1 MNEAGPGSAEWAGRF
16 EQQAASCATLGSD
29 LWSRLLRI
37 IALDVEAEGPSWSVV
52 RERADLRFGQAGPL
66 RLVGAAHRLAL
77 TGEAPE
83 WAALL
88 PSCGGTAPVDG
99 DVGDRELGGAW
110 LALVAAHGEALV
122 AGLDREVQTNEVGR
136 AAALGYAHAVALGRS
151 RFGGA
156 FRPRTTDSTATAG
169 GVADPMRARLIEL
182 GCSGGLNLRLDRFR
196 LDLSRGSDAAA
207 LPDSAAR
214 SGAARPDAAV
224 RLDAAA
230 RSDGVVLGDLDG
242 QVRLSPQV
250 RTPIAPGLS
259 TASTVPV
266 VERIGIDPH
275 PIDPT
280 TDDGRLTLLSFVWP
294 DQVERFERLGA
305 AIDVARA
312 LPATLVR
319 TGDRTVAEL
328 LSDVLSGSIGA
339 SAPHGVATIVQHSIV
354 WQYIPTDQRPAV
366 THVIEAAGERATL
379 ERPLVWV
386 RFEPDEWDRT
396 RAAVWVRSWPDGGD
410 RLVAHADF
418 HGRWLAPV
426 PSP

>member
-1 MNEAGPGSAEWAGRF
+1 M
-16 EQQAASCATLGSD
+16 
-29 LWSRLLRI
+29 
-37 IALDVEAEGPSWSVV
+37 
-52 RERADLRFGQAGPL
+52 
-66 RLVGAAHRLAL
+66 
-77 TGEAPE
+77 
-83 WAALL
+83 
-88 PSCGGTAPVDG
+88 
-99 DVGDRELGGAW
+99 
-110 LALVAAHGEALV
+110 
-122 AGLDREVQTNEVGR
+122 
-136 AAALGYAHAVALGRS
+136 
-151 RFGGA
+151 
-156 FRPRTTDSTATAG
+156 
-169 GVADPMRARLIEL
+169 
-182 GCSGGLNLRLDRFR
+182 
-196 LDLSRGSDAAA
+196 
-207 LPDSAAR
+207 
-214 SGAARPDAAV
+214 
-224 RLDAAA
+224 
-230 RSDGVVLGDLDG
+230 LGDLDG